1 MKEKFK
7 KCCEKIPIQISIT
20 SRKLAFIFI
29 FPAFGVA
36 HNKFKDKY
44 LKIYFEYF
52 NILIYYISYFFS
64 FIPLII
70 YTINNRAKKSEN
82 INNNEDPNSTN
93 SSIYKL
99 EEEPNK
105 DIVDLED
112 KKRKK
117 IFIIKSIIIL
127 AVLCGISLAYNHF
140 NYESFVEKKT
150 IGLAY
155 KIPEFFLLSFLI
167 LRYKYHKHHY
177 ITLGFNT
184 IALIAKYIL
193 TIIQSEA
200 EEYIP
205 THLWKYFLFSIT
217 YCLFLII
224 GKYFME
230 NYNQTPYL
238 IMFII
243 SIVMGIILVTIG
255 TIKYFIDSDSSHIF
269 NGFKINIISKETLL
283 YFFGDITTQFLFN
296 LGLWITVYYF
306 TPCHT
311 IISENMME
319 IMYYI
324 YDYGGNRDYWLEKNF
339 YWNFWLMPTILV
351 INLLCSL
358 IFNEI
363 IILKFCSLDY
373 YTKIRIIEREKKESG
388 TIVNMLD
395 NSFGTDN
402 SKNMSISSDS
412 DSDSDDDTN

>member
-1 MKEKFK
+1 M
-7 KCCEKIPIQISIT
+7 
-20 SRKLAFIFI
+20 
-29 FPAFGVA
+29 
-36 HNKFKDKY
+36 
-44 LKIYFEYF
+44 
-52 NILIYYISYFFS
+52 
-64 FIPLII
+64 II

-243 SIVMGIILVTIG
+243 SIVMGIILVSIG

-339 YWNFWLMPTILV
+339 YWNFWLMPIILV

-363 IILKFCSLDY
+363 IILKFCGLDY